1 MDVRLTDEQELW
13 NDTIARLARELGMN
27 VPDDALADHD
37 LDARWQQVLDLGIPA
52 LRSAELSGMAH
63 TGVETALAAEQ
74 FGRNLVPLPL
84 LGAGII
90 AAELLAAA
98 GADQALERVAN
109 GDLRVAPAF
118 DATLSRFAHVGE
130 PAIAW
135 DAAGASHALVV
146 DMTSGS
152 PALAAV
158 PIDTETVMGLDITRR
173 HAPIAASA
181 SGADLGALGTAIDAD
196 RWTRV
201 EALALTVL
209 SADLLGIMDG
219 ALDDAVTHV
228 KERRQFGIPVGTFQ
242 AVQHLA
248 ADALVQIEGARSCVW
263 YSAWAVDA
271 ADPREAMLAA
281 HTAKAYA
288 SRAGREVVESTIQ
301 MFGGVA
307 ITWEYLSHV
316 RARRAW
322 TDRRVLGDEVVHY
335 AAIAAAQIESAA
347 ASTVGVS

>member
-13 NDTIARLARELGMN
+13 NDTIARLARELGMT

-37 LDARWQQVLDLGIPA
+37 LDTRWQRVLDLGVPA
-52 LRSAELSGMAH
+52 LRSPELSGMTH
-63 TGVETALAAEQ
+63 TGVETSLAAEQ

-84 LGAGII
+84 LGVGII

-98 GADQALERVAN
+98 GADQVLERVMN

-130 PAIAW
+130 PGVAW

-146 DMTSGS
+146 DVTPNGRT
-152 PALAAV
+152 LVAV
-158 PIDTETVMGLDITRR
+158 PIDATTVMGLDITRR

-181 SGADLGALGTAIDAD
+181 SSADIGALGAPIDST
-196 RWTRV
+196 RWARV
-201 EALALTVL
+201 EALALTVV

-219 ALDDAVTHV
+219 ALDDAVAHV
-228 KERRQFGIPVGTFQ
+228 KERQQFGIPVGTFQ

-271 ADPREAMLAA
+271 ADPREAALAA
-281 HTAKAYA
+281 HTAKAYT

-335 AAIAAAQIESAA
+335 AAIAATQLESAA
-347 ASTVGVS
+347 AGRVGVG

>member
-1 MDVRLTDEQELW
+1 V
-13 NDTIARLARELGMN
+13 
-27 VPDDALADHD
+27 
-37 LDARWQQVLDLGIPA
+37 
-52 LRSAELSGMAH
+52 
-63 TGVETALAAEQ
+63 
-74 FGRNLVPLPL
+74 
-84 LGAGII
+84 GII

-98 GADQALERVAN
+98 GADDVLERVVN

-118 DATLSRFAHVGE
+118 DETLSRFAHLGE
-130 PAIAW
+130 AAIAW

-146 DMTSGS
+146 DMTSDG

-158 PIDTETVMGLDITRR
+158 PIDTTTVMGLDITRR
-173 HAPIAASA
+173 HAHVAPSA
-181 SGADLGALGTAIDAD
+181 SPADVGALGSPIDAT

-209 SADLLGIMDG
+209 SADLLGIMGG

-228 KERRQFGIPVGTFQ
+228 KERQQFGIPVGTFQ

-271 ADPREAMLAA
+271 ADAREAELAA

-288 SRAGREVVESTIQ
+288 SRAGRDVVESTIQ

-316 RARRAW
+316 RARRMW

-335 AAIAAAQIESAA
+335 AAIAAAQLESAA
-347 ASTVGVS
+347 ADAVGER